1 MAPSPIFTKLQEQLP
16 TIEAYIQTIGLS
28 PDEIPNKEML
38 VQTFVHKSFA
48 ADYKDTDFHNERLE
62 FVGDGILGA
71 VIDKL
76 LFLDN
81 PHMPESELTLY
92 KIALVRE
99 EILAEVARDIHLDTI
114 LFISK
119 WEEKT
124 QGRKKDSI
132 LSDGLEALLGC
143 VYIQC
148 WAEQTEKFIQTH
160 IYSKKA
166 WLQAADIKS
175 YKTKIQELI
184 QKQYKIIPEYI
195 DIEDQKDDKG
205 NVTVYR
211 TEIHV
216 DQQKQSEW
224 FGSNKKKAQE
234 EAAKNYYQRL
244 MGENS
249 A

>member
-1 MAPSPIFTKLQEQLP
+1 MSNSPIIEKLQSQVSVLETYVL
-16 TIEAYIQTIGLS
+16 GLGIVM
-28 PDEIPNKEML
+28 PEEWDKAMFL
-38 VQTFVHKSFA
+38 QTFVHKSFA
-48 ADYKDTDFHNERLE
+48 ADYKDTHFHNERLE
-62 FVGDGILGA
+62 FVGDGILWA
-71 VIDKL
+71 TINKL

-81 PHMPESELTLY
+81 PDMPESELTLY

-99 EILAEVARDIHLDTI
+99 EILAEVARDIKLNER

-119 WEEKT
+119 GEEKT

-132 LSDGLEALLGC
+132 LSDGLEALIGF

-148 WAEQTEKFIQTH
+148 GTSQVEKFIDTY

-166 WLQAADIKS
+166 GLQETDIKS

-195 DIEDQKDDKG
+195 DIEDTKDEKW
-205 NVTVYR
+205 NVIQYR

-216 DQQKQSEW
+216 NQDKKSEG
-224 FGSNKKKAQE
+224 FGTNKKKAQE
-234 EAAKNYYQRL
+234 DAAKNYYQHL
-244 MGENS
+244 TNM
-249 A
+249 

>member
-1 MAPSPIFTKLQEQLP
+1 MSVSPIFEKLQDQMPVL
-16 TIEAYIQTIGLS
+16 EAYVLGLGIDL
-28 PDEIPNKEML
+28 PDTVDKEMFL
-38 VQTFVHKSFA
+38 QTFVHKSFA
-48 ADYKDTDFHNERLE
+48 ADYKEAAFHNERLE

-71 VIDKL
+71 TINKL

-99 EILAEVARDIHLDTI
+99 EILAEVARDICLNER

-119 WEEKT
+119 GEEKT

-132 LSDGLEALLGC
+132 LSDGLEALIGF
-143 VYIQC
+143 VYLEC
-148 WAEQTEKFIQTH
+148 GTFAAEKFIQTY

-166 WLQAADIKS
+166 GLQESHIKS

-184 QKQYKIIPEYI
+184 QKQHKIIPEYI
-195 DIEDQKDDKG
+195 DIEDTKDEKG
-205 NVTVYR
+205 NVTQYR
-211 TEIHV
+211 KEIHV
-216 DQQKQSEW
+216 NQEKQSEG

-234 EAAKNYYQRL
+234 DAAKNYYQQL
-244 MGENS
+244 TGEI
-249 A
+249 